1 MIYVWYI
8 YLIITLEFIQLGTY
22 FFKIKPKKLATEA
35 ADFLATRYSRFYK
48 MNKNYKAFLKDKIE
62 KCFVGVEVNNW
73 L

>member
-1 MIYVWYI
+1 MITVA
-8 YLIITLEFIQLGTY
+8 FIRLGTY

-48 MNKNYKAFLKDKIE
+48 MNKKYEAFLKDKIE
-62 KCFVGVEVNNW
+62 KCFVGVEGKNW